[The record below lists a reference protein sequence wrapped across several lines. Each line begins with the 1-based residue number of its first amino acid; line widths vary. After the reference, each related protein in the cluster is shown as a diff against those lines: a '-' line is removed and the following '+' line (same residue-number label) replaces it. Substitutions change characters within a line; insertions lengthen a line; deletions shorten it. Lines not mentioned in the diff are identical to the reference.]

1 MQNSPKSSWRE
12 FRDFWSQFNNGFPE
26 KHIGLDAEKFV
37 DYCDIK
43 QDESALEIGVG
54 GGNSC
59 RLIAEIAR
67 QCFFIDFN
75 WEAVNAQKRR
85 DPCLNILQA
94 DGTELPFEDRSFSK
108 VLARY
113 VVHNFPDH
121 AFRSKFYA
129 ESARVLL
136 PGGELILGR
145 VPNRTGMFFDLKHY
159 LDRKMWHRLQ
169 RKHHTFWPS
178 SIREMKK
185 ELSGLGLTFIHIR
198 KTPEP
203 NIQDLYHMLRQ
214 AGSRFFLPLLV
225 NAPIIYNFVDIK
237 FKKVGESV
245 SKS

>member
-1 MQNSPKSSWRE
+1 MHNSLESSWLK
-12 FRDFWSQFNNGFPE
+12 FRDYWSQFNNGFPE
-26 KHIGLDAEKFV
+26 RHIGFDAEKFV

-136 PGGELILGR
+136 PGGELILGM

-159 LDRKMWHRLQ
+159 VDRKMWHRLQ
-169 RKHHTFWPS
+169 RKHHTFWPL
-178 SIREMKK
+178 SIRKMKK
-185 ELSGLGLTFIHIR
+185 ELSELGLTFVHIR

-203 NIQDLYHMLRQ
+203 NIQDLYHMFRQ
-214 AGSRFFLPLLV
+214 AGRRFLLPLLV

-237 FKKVGESV
+237 FKKVRDTH